1 MLGTQ
6 HTNLDSTIMLI
17 QKPLCQRKTAKFF
30 STFMAKSKKSQCT
43 NGGFPEWGYPRMDGL
58 EWKIQLKWRI

>member
-30 STFMAKSKKSQCT
+30 STFMAKSKKVSVQMGVSQ
-43 NGGFPEWGYPRMDGL
+43 NGGTQEWMV
-58 EWKIQLKWRI
+58 